1 MPQSGY
7 LISANLTAITCKIIV
22 VVRVR
27 DNACQGPGM
36 SLAFSE
42 SSHPRVTEEQKEWLV
57 VMLEQEVLE
66 LEK

>member
-1 MPQSGY
+1 
-7 LISANLTAITCKIIV
+7 
-22 VVRVR
+22 
-27 DNACQGPGM
+27 M

-42 SSHPRVTEEQKEWLV
+42 SSHPRVSKEQKEWLV